1 MGRIRI
7 LIADDHAMVRTG
19 LRALLDAQPD
29 MQVVGE
35 AENGLVVE
43 SRCRELS
50 PDVVLMDL
58 TMPGRG
64 GIAAVADVRRASPA
78 TRVLVLT
85 MHEDEAYV
93 RLAANAGAAG
103 YVLKRALAGDLVSAI
118 RTVHA
123 GGRHA
128 PPELAAAFFEREAVQ
143 PPGRE
148 TGAGIQAL
156 SEREREVVGLVA
168 LGYTNAEI
176 GRKLGISEKTVES
189 HRAKILSKL
198 GLRTRADLV
207 RFSIEHGLMKP

>member
-1 MGRIRI
+1 VGKIRV
-7 LIADDHAMVRTG
+7 LIADDHALVRTG

-29 MQVVGE
+29 MEVVGE
-35 AENGLVVE
+35 AEDGLVVE
-43 SRCRELS
+43 SRCRALS
-50 PDVVLMDL
+50 PDVVLMDV

-64 GIAAVADVRRASPA
+64 GIAAVQDVRRASPNA
-78 TRVLVLT
+78 RVLVLT

-93 RLAANAGAAG
+93 RLAASAGAAG
-103 YVLKRALAGDLVSAI
+103 YVLKRALAGELVSAI
-118 RTVHA
+118 RTVHE

-128 PPELAAAFFEREAVQ
+128 PPELAAAFFEREAL
-143 PPGRE
+143 PP
-148 TGAGIQAL
+148 AGGDTKAAIHVL
-156 SEREREVVGLVA
+156 SDREREVVGLIA

-176 GRKLGISEKTVES
+176 GHKLCISEKTVES